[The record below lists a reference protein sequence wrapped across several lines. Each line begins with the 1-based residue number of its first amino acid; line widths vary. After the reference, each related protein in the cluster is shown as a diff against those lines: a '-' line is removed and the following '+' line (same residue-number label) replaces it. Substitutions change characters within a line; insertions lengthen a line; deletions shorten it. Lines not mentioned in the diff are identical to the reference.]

1 MAIHGIT
8 WLYMATHGNTMLWAF
23 TCYFHSSIISYHFIH
38 SLLITHFRSNYYDT
52 YYLRWHRLAA
62 YLPAVFQFH
71 SQFLLTII
79 THVEGSSRIDYIS
92 HSNIR
97 ADVETRFPPLFHPD
111 ILWAPPPP
119 PEVREV
125 LRYTYFQY
133 YVLYTIKMQNI
144 QAQREKSTRPGSSI
158 DRL

>member
-1 MAIHGIT
+1 MVIHGNTWLYMALHGYT
-8 WLYMATHGNTMLWAF
+8 WLYMATHSNTMQWAF

-79 THVEGSSRIDYIS
+79 THVEGSNRIDYIS

-97 ADVETRFPPLFHPD
+97 ADVETRFPPLFHPG

-119 PEVREV
+119 PRGSRGFAIQVFLV
-125 LRYTYFQY
+125 LCPIY
-133 YVLYTIKMQNI
+133 N
-144 QAQREKSTRPGSSI
+144 
-158 DRL
+158 